1 MGMGTFGVKSFVI
14 EYDRLKEIC
23 PDEIQ
28 AIESAKYFDSIGWQY
43 IGRWLGWS
51 DNDQIID
58 AIHDCVV
65 DDQIFPPMPSDDP
78 TAHRYMHCK
87 SNPVMRLELSE
98 DQIVKDIFD
107 QYEILV
113 TNLKTSFNK
122 KTGLFLYFDYYDED
136 SGDRYDNTGDKDG
149 CVFCVDGMVQLTPA
163 GEKFKDIIFERSWTQ
178 FG

>member
-43 IGRWLGWS
+43 IGQWLGWS

-58 AIHDCVV
+58 AIHDAVL
-65 DDQIFPPMPSDDP
+65 DD
-78 TAHRYMHCK
+78 K
-87 SNPVMRLELSE
+87 SNPVMRLELNE
-98 DQIVKDIFD
+98 DQIVEDIFD

-113 TNLKTSFNK
+113 TNLKTTFNK
-122 KTGLFLYFDYYDED
+122 KTGLSLYFDYYNED
-136 SGDRYDNTGDKDG
+136 RGDRYDNAGDKDG

>member
-1 MGMGTFGVKSFVI
+1 MGAFGVKSFVI

-28 AIESAKYFDSIGWQY
+28 AIENAKYFDSIGWQY
-43 IGRWLGWS
+43 IGQWLAWS

-58 AIHDCVV
+58 AIHDAVL
-65 DDQIFPPMPSDDP
+65 DDN
-78 TAHRYMHCK
+78 

-98 DQIVKDIFD
+98 DQIVEDIFD

-113 TNLKTSFNK
+113 TNLKTTFNK
-122 KTGLFLYFDYYDED
+122 KTGLSLYFDYYNED
-136 SGDRYDNTGDKDG
+136 QGDRYDDAADKDG
-149 CVFCVDGMVQLTPA
+149 CVFCVNGMVQLTPA

>member
-1 MGMGTFGVKSFVI
+1 MGMGAFGVKSFVI

-28 AIESAKYFDSIGWQY
+28 AIENAKYFDSIGWQY
-43 IGRWLGWS
+43 IGQWLAWS

-58 AIHDCVV
+58 AIHDAVL
-65 DDQIFPPMPSDDP
+65 DDN
-78 TAHRYMHCK
+78 

-98 DQIVKDIFD
+98 DQIVEDIFD

-113 TNLKTSFNK
+113 TNLKTTFNK
-122 KTGLFLYFDYYDED
+122 KTGLSLYFDYYNED
-136 SGDRYDNTGDKDG
+136 QGDRYDDAADKDG

>member
-1 MGMGTFGVKSFVI
+1 MGMGVFGVKSFVI

-58 AIHDCVV
+58 AIHDAVL
-65 DDQIFPPMPSDDP
+65 DN
-78 TAHRYMHCK
+78 K

-98 DQIVKDIFD
+98 DQIVEDIFD

-122 KTGLFLYFDYYDED
+122 KTGLSLYFDYYDED

>member
-1 MGMGTFGVKSFVI
+1 MGMGSFGVKSFVI

-43 IGRWLGWS
+43 IGQWLAWS

-58 AIHDCVV
+58 AIHDAVL
-65 DDQIFPPMPSDDP
+65 DD
-78 TAHRYMHCK
+78 K
-87 SNPVMRLELSE
+87 SKPVMRLELSE
-98 DQIVKDIFD
+98 DQIVEDIFD

-122 KTGLFLYFDYYDED
+122 KTGLSLYFDYYNED
-136 SGDRYDNTGDKDG
+136 NGDRYDEPGDEEG
-149 CVFCVDGMVQLTPA
+149 CVFCVGGMVQLTPA
-163 GEKFKDIIFERSWTQ
+163 GEKYKDIITERRWTQ
-178 FG
+178 YG

>member
-43 IGRWLGWS
+43 IGQWLGWS

-58 AIHDCVV
+58 AIHDAVL
-65 DDQIFPPMPSDDP
+65 DD
-78 TAHRYMHCK
+78 K
-87 SNPVMRLELSE
+87 SNPVMRLELNE
-98 DQIVKDIFD
+98 DQIVEDIFD
-107 QYEILV
+107 QYETLV
-113 TNLKTSFNK
+113 TNLKTTFNK
-122 KTGLFLYFDYYDED
+122 KTGLSLYFDYYNED
-136 SGDRYDNTGDKDG
+136 RGDRYDNAGDKDG

>member
-1 MGMGTFGVKSFVI
+1 MGMGTFAINSYVI
-14 EYDRLKEIC
+14 EYDELKKIC

-28 AIESAKYFDSIGWQY
+28 AIESAKYFDSIGWKY
-43 IGRWLGWS
+43 IGQWLSWS

-58 AIHDCVV
+58 AIHDAVL
-65 DDQIFPPMPSDDP
+65 DD
-78 TAHRYMHCK
+78 K

-98 DQIVKDIFD
+98 DQIVEDIFD

-122 KTGLFLYFDYYDED
+122 KTDLFLYFDYYDED
-136 SGDRYDNTGDKDG
+136 SGGRYDNAEDKDG

-163 GEKFKDIIFERSWTQ
+163 GEKYKDIITERRWTQ
-178 FG
+178 YG

>member
-43 IGRWLGWS
+43 IGQWLGWS

-58 AIHDCVV
+58 AIHDAVL
-65 DDQIFPPMPSDDP
+65 DD
-78 TAHRYMHCK
+78 K

-98 DQIVKDIFD
+98 DQIVEDIFD

-122 KTGLFLYFDYYDED
+122 KTGLSLYFDYYNED
-136 SGDRYDNTGDKDG
+136 QGDRYDNAGDKDG
-149 CVFCVDGMVQLTPA
+149 CVFCVNGMVQLTPA

>member
-1 MGMGTFGVKSFVI
+1 MGMGTFAINSYVI
-14 EYDRLKEIC
+14 EYDELKKIC

-28 AIESAKYFDSIGWQY
+28 AIESAKYFDSIGWKY
-43 IGRWLGWS
+43 IGQWLSWS

-58 AIHDCVV
+58 AIHDAVL
-65 DDQIFPPMPSDDP
+65 DD
-78 TAHRYMHCK
+78 K

-98 DQIVKDIFD
+98 DQIVEDIFD

-122 KTGLFLYFDYYDED
+122 KTGLYLYFDYYDED
-136 SGDRYDNTGDKDG
+136 SGDRYDNPEDKDG

-163 GEKFKDIIFERSWTQ
+163 GEKYKDIITERRWTQ
-178 FG
+178 YG

>member
-1 MGMGTFGVKSFVI
+1 MGTFGVKSFVI

-43 IGRWLGWS
+43 IGQWLGWS

-58 AIHDCVV
+58 AIHDAVL
-65 DDQIFPPMPSDDP
+65 DD
-78 TAHRYMHCK
+78 K

-98 DQIVKDIFD
+98 DQIVEDIFD

-122 KTGLFLYFDYYDED
+122 KTGLSLYFDYYNED
-136 SGDRYDNTGDKDG
+136 QGDRYDNAGDKDG
-149 CVFCVDGMVQLTPA
+149 CVFCVNGMVQLTPA